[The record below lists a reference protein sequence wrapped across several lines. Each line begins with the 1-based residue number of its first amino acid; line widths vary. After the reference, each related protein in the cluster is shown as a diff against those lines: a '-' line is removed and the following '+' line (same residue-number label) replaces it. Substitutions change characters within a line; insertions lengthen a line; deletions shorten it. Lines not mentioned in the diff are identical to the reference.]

1 MTYRGRYASLVA
13 RMSLAGMRVT
23 GMVAAVAV
31 ASIVM
36 TTAASAASV
45 GRVEVQALM
54 KDAAML
60 RIDQGQHMLRVGERS
75 PEGVKLVAASPR
87 EAVIEVEGQRRTLTL
102 SNRIAG
108 NFEEPTQSEV
118 QIARNQNQ
126 QYLTTAEINGRRV
139 LVQVDT
145 GANSV
150 AMSGNEASKLGI
162 DYQRKGTPTMIG
174 TASGV
179 AQGYAV
185 VLDKVTVGGIS
196 ASFVEATVIEGNF
209 PMHVLLGTTFLQHV
223 GMREEGG
230 IMYLKQKF

>member
-1 MTYRGRYASLVA
+1 MTYKYRYALFV
-13 RMSLAGMRVT
+13 AGM
-23 GMVAAVAV
+23 GVALAAMAV
-31 ASIVM
+31 
-36 TTAASAASV
+36 SV
-45 GRVEVQALM
+45 SHVEVQALM

-60 RIDQGQHMLRVGERS
+60 RIDQSQHMLHVGERS
-75 PEGVKLVAASPR
+75 PEGVRLVAASPR

-102 SNRIAG
+102 SNRIAS
-108 NFEEPTQSEV
+108 NFEEPTQTEV
-118 QIARNQNQ
+118 QIARNQYQ
-126 QYLTTAEINGRRV
+126 QYLTSAEINGRRV

-150 AMSGNEASKLGI
+150 AMNGNEARNLGI
-162 DYQRKGTPTMIG
+162 DYQRKGTPTMVG